1 MRLVQSEEMRRLD
14 RYVIDQLGVAVDALM
29 ENAGRALAE
38 LLIRLRRGEAEET
51 GLVRRMP
58 GSAQLTD
65 ELRQRLRSDKPWV
78 VLAGKGNNGG
88 DGLVAARH
96 LQEYGLPVEVV
107 LAEEP
112 ERLGPESA
120 RQLRI
125 LRRLGIPCS
134 VYRTETLA
142 WDDWGGIVD
151 ALLGTG
157 TRGAPKEPYA
167 SMIRE
172 ANASGLP
179 IIAADVPS
187 GIDSDSGQ
195 AAERCI
201 QAAATLTFALPK
213 CGLAQHPGADRA
225 CSVLVAPVGIPPSL
239 IDAAASSE
247 GPIIRPTWLVT
258 TELLQRQFDVDPR
271 QPREGDTHKGT
282 YGHVLVAAGTRAMS
296 GAGLLCCRAAL
307 RSGCGLVTWALP
319 ERLLDGAIGVQPETM
334 LAAIDDFGRG
344 DWSATD
350 PGQLAELAHTRDVL
364 VAGPGMGQLPGLLD
378 LDSSLPL
385 HEIDAAAAGIGKT
398 PMQSWLRR
406 LWQELPPEMPLVIDA
421 DALNHLAEAGDF
433 ADWPQRPGAAILTP
447 HPGEMA
453 RLCGCRTDEV
463 QRDRIG
469 IARHYATTNG
479 VIVVLKG
486 ARTVCAAPTGEV
498 YVNPTGNPGM
508 ATGGTGDVLAGVI
521 GGLLAQGLPPLTAAV
536 LGVYLHGAAGDAAA
550 RRRTSPGSIIAG
562 DLIEEL

>member
-14 RYVIDQLGVAVDALM
+14 RYTIEHIGVNVQSLM

-38 LLIRLRRGEAEET
+38 LVLRLQRGEPEAS
-51 GLVRRMP
+51 GPVRRLP
-58 GSAQLTD
+58 GSAPLAGD
-65 ELRQRLRSDKPWV
+65 VRQRLQTDKPWII
-78 VLAGKGNNGG
+78 LAGKGNNGG

-96 LQEYGLPVEVV
+96 LHELGVRVHIL

-112 ERLGPESA
+112 ERLGVEA
-120 RQLRI
+120 DRQLRSI
-125 LRRLGIPCS
+125 HKLDIACT
-134 VYRTETLA
+134 VYRPETLD
-142 WDDWGGIVD
+142 WSRWGGIVD

-157 TRGAPKEPYA
+157 TRGEPKEPYA
-167 SMIRE
+167 ALIRE

-179 IIAADVPS
+179 ILAADVPS
-187 GIDSDSGQ
+187 GLDSDTGQ
-195 AAERCI
+195 IAEPCI
-201 QAAATLTFALPK
+201 RADATLTFALAK
-213 CGLAQHPGADRA
+213 CGLAQHPGAA
-225 CSVLVAPVGIPPSL
+225 QAGSVLVAPVGIPPAL
-239 IDAAASSE
+239 LDAACDAEAPVIS
-247 GPIIRPTWLVT
+247 PTWLVT
-258 TELLQRQFDVDPR
+258 PELLRGKLGVDPER
-271 QPREGDTHKGT
+271 PRGDDTHKGS

-319 ERLLDGAIGVQPETM
+319 ERLVEGVIGSQPELM
-334 LAAIDDFGRG
+334 LAAIADFGRG
-344 DWSATD
+344 DWTATD
-350 PGQLAELAHTRDVL
+350 PGQLVELTGSRDVL
-364 VAGPGMGQLPGLLD
+364 VVGPGMGQLPGLTGPEPD
-378 LDSSLPL
+378 LPL
-385 HEIDAAAAGIGKT
+385 YEIEAVAPGTGKV
-398 PMQSWLRR
+398 PMQSWLRQ
-406 LWQELPPEMPLVIDA
+406 LWQELPAAMPVVIDA

-433 ADWPQRPGAAILTP
+433 ADWPPRPGEVILTP

-486 ARTVCAAPTGEV
+486 ARTVCADPSGAV

-508 ATGGTGDVLAGVI
+508 ATGGTGDVLAGII
-521 GGLLAQGLPPLTAAV
+521 GGLLAQGVPATAAAV
-536 LGVYLHGAAGDAAA
+536 LGVYLHGSAGDSAAD
-550 RRRTSPGSIIAG
+550 RRRSPGSIIAG